1 MTTEERR
8 EAMEQTY
15 REGVAATE
23 RVDKRLT
30 AGRLRRG
37 QAWKIAFVASCVV
50 LAISLILN
58 TAVARSVVDLRA
70 DQVAAQESREAEE
83 RRTREA
89 ITALQQANEDL
100 RRRGQQPV
108 DQPSQLGDG
117 EALVAAATARVL
129 ANLPATPQP
138 TSEQIAAELARYF
151 AVNPVTVSPQRIAQ
165 QVASYFAENP
175 VEPEQGEQGEQGE
188 RGEKG
193 DKGDPGAKGADGHTP
208 TPDEIMAVFSEAAVQ
223 NPNLLCAGK
232 GTFTEVVGFVRV
244 PPENVPSERSFW
256 TCLPG

>member
-8 EAMEQTY
+8 EAVEQTY

-23 RVDKRLT
+23 QVDKRLT
-30 AGRLRRG
+30 VGRLRQG

-70 DQVAAQESREAEE
+70 DQVAAQEA
-83 RRTREA
+83 RTAQEKRTQEA
-89 ITALQQANEDL
+89 ITALQEANDDL

-129 ANLPATPQP
+129 ANLPAAPLP
-138 TSEQIAAELARYF
+138 TQEQIGTELARYF
-151 AVNPVTVSPQRIAQ
+151 AANPVSVSPQRIAQ
-165 QVASYFAENP
+165 QVANYFAENP
-175 VEPEQGEQGEQGE
+175 VEPEQGEPGEK
-188 RGEKG
+188 GEKG
-193 DKGDPGAKGADGHTP
+193 DKGDPGAKGVDGHTP
-208 TPDEIMAVFSEAAVQ
+208 TPEEIMAVFNQAAAQ